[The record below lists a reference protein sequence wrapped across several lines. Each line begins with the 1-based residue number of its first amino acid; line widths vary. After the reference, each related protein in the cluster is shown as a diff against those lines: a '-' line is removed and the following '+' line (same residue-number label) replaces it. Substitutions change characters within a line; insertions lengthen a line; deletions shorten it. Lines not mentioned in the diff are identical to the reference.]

1 MYSRSYHFAEDTHL
15 LNINDSAK
23 RVRKQLKV
31 DLKLL
36 WNWLLANKSSLNRQT
51 TIMILFQKPNRKIN
65 WKWNVRLNG
74 YKLTLSDQI
83 KYLGLYL
90 DKHLNGHY
98 QSKLVMQ
105 KLARAIGM
113 LSKVRHYVNK
123 AELKNIYH
131 AIFESHLRYGCQI
144 WFLSS
149 TQFIREKIEKLQ
161 KKALRIMSFSDFK
174 EPSSPLFKEWKI
186 LKIKDI
192 VEIQNCLLCY
202 SFLKGKLPKSFDNF
216 LQRCSD
222 IHSNPTRFSKS
233 EHLYMPRFKSV
244 KHGLNCIT
252 NVCVNSW
259 NKLTEMLESP
269 SSVRIF
275 ENRYVIYSNPWVL
288 GISYLDFWRTDN
300 YYYHLIQL

>member
-1 MYSRSYHFAEDTHL
+1 
-15 LNINDSAK
+15 
-23 RVRKQLKV
+23 
-31 DLKLL
+31 
-36 WNWLLANKSSLNRQT
+36 
-51 TIMILFQKPNRKIN
+51 MIIFQKPNRKIN
-65 WKWNVRLNG
+65 WKWNIRLNG

-90 DKHLNGHY
+90 DKHLTGHY

-105 KLARAIGM
+105 KLARALGM

-149 TQFIREKIEKLQ
+149 TQFIREKVEKLQ

-192 VEIQNCLLCY
+192 VEIQNCLLSY

-222 IHSNPTRFSKS
+222 IHSNSTRFSRS
-233 EHLYMPRFKSV
+233 ECLYMPRFKSV
-244 KHGLNCIT
+244 KYGLNCIT

-259 NKLTEMLESP
+259 NKLTEMFESP
-269 SSVRIF
+269 STLSLSDLKSKMFNHYI
-275 ENRYVIYSNPWVL
+275 SN
-288 GISYLDFWRTDN
+288 Y
-300 YYYHLIQL
+300 